1 MRAAEISI
9 NRRGRKVRESKKIE
23 NVLTIESWML
33 DLRDLLISAFA
44 SLINVYDKSDNTFQS

>member
-44 SLINVYDKSDNTFQS
+44 SLINVYDYTFQS